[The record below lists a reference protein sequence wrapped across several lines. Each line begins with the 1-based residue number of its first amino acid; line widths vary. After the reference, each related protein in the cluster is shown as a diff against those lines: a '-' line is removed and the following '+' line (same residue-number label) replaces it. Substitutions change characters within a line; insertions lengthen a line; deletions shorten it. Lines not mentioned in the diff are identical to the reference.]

1 MTTLYYESDMD
12 IIIADIKDYVNQSDD
27 TISQKNTYLNEL
39 EAFKN
44 DFEGLVYSGVFHDAC
59 GKVLNVY
66 TLSCELVA
74 EVETEY

>member
-1 MTTLYYESDMD
+1 MTTFYYESDMD
-12 IIIADIKDYVNQSDD
+12 IIIADIKDYVNQSDE
-27 TISQKNTYLNEL
+27 TIEQKNAYLKEL
-39 EAFKN
+39 EEFSE

>member
-1 MTTLYYESDMD
+1 MTTFYYESDMD
-12 IIIADIKDYVNQSDD
+12 IIIADIKDYVNQSDE
-27 TISQKNTYLNEL
+27 TIEQKNAYLKEL
-39 EAFKN
+39 EEFSE
-44 DFEGLVYSGVFHDAC
+44 DFEGLVYSGVFHNAC

>member
-39 EAFKN
+39 EEFKD